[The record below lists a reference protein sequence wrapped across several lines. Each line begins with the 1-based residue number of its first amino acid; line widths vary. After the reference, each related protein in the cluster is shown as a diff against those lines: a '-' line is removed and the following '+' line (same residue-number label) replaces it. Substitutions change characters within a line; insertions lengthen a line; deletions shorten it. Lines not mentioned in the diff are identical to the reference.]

1 MLTGW
6 ERKSVSV
13 GSDSTWSL
21 GPKNQG
27 MLSHPGT
34 IRMILLHGESYN
46 FSTICPRWLL
56 VGRHMH
62 PDPPMADLVHPL
74 LWSGNL
80 VPEIQRQ
87 LVVEP
92 VAHRSI

>member
-1 MLTGW
+1 
-6 ERKSVSV
+6 
-13 GSDSTWSL
+13 
-21 GPKNQG
+21 
-27 MLSHPGT
+27 
-34 IRMILLHGESYN
+34 MILLHGESYN

>member
-1 MLTGW
+1 
-6 ERKSVSV
+6 
-13 GSDSTWSL
+13 
-21 GPKNQG
+21 
-27 MLSHPGT
+27 
-34 IRMILLHGESYN
+34 
-46 FSTICPRWLL
+46 
-56 VGRHMH
+56 MH
-62 PDPPMADLVHPL
+62 PDRTMTDLVHPL

>member
-1 MLTGW
+1 
-6 ERKSVSV
+6 
-13 GSDSTWSL
+13 
-21 GPKNQG
+21 
-27 MLSHPGT
+27 
-34 IRMILLHGESYN
+34 
-46 FSTICPRWLL
+46 
-56 VGRHMH
+56 MH